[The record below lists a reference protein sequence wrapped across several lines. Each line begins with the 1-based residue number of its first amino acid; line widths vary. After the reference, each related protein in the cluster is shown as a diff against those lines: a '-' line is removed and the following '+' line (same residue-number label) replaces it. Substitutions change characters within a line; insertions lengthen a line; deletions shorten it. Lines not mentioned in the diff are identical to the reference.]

1 MRVRSAWCWE
11 SQKTIST
18 GTFRARTPKYSISRA
33 ASGVPENPENKT
45 KWTRVGNVK
54 VMGSRK
60 SIWKQICQCETVV
73 GWSSPGR
80 RREANWPPL
89 PPQPWVTKAAALGE
103 SCKLRFRE
111 GLPEAAG
118 ETQVTWSGWGNG
130 GGTGFYTDL
139 CFRKTKEAKMK
150 TKVSLAPIARNWV
163 PS

>member
-1 MRVRSAWCWE
+1 
-11 SQKTIST
+11 
-18 GTFRARTPKYSISRA
+18 
-33 ASGVPENPENKT
+33 
-45 KWTRVGNVK
+45 
-54 VMGSRK
+54 MGSRK

-80 RREANWPPL
+80 RREANRPPL

-103 SCKLRFRE
+103 SCKLRFSE

-118 ETQVTWSGWGNG
+118 ETQVTWSGWGG
-130 GGTGFYTDL
+130 WGRDRILRDL